1 MTGKERAEYRAK
13 ANSLDPL
20 FQMGKGGISDAF
32 ISQVDGAL
40 NTRELIKFKVLLDTS
55 PVTPRQAADEIAAKL
70 NADVIQVIGGVVV
83 LYRFNPELHKDE
95 KKKAAAKK
103 VKKSRF
109 SNDKKPAVIS
119 KKQRKMAA
127 QRKAA
132 AAAKAG
138 R

>member
-83 LYRFNPELHKDE
+83 LYRFNPELHKNE